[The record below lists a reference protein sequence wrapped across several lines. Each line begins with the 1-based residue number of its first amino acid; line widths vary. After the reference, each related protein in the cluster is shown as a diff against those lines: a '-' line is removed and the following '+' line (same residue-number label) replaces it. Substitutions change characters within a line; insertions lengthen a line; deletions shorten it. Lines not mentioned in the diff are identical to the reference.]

1 MEVVNILP
9 TPVAIIPCPFHA
21 KVKET
26 ILSEIEKQNENS
38 LTYNINSKDLKHI
51 GHYSVLQDDEKY
63 GRFTNWIEQQAE
75 YYAKEEKG
83 DYIPE
88 TVQVTD
94 SWYNMSDDGGKQYFH
109 HHCNSYI
116 SGIYYVNFDR
126 EKGHVP
132 TSFTNDSKIYTPHA
146 PVFDIFK
153 NKLTQHNQD
162 NLVFAKE
169 GELLLF
175 PSQIAHGYEN
185 NKGDGRI
192 TLSMNIMP
200 TVVSSGDYGW
210 RCVNLTPQERLD
222 AFIISKEFDA

>member
-1 MEVVNILP
+1 M
-9 TPVAIIPCPFHA
+9 
-21 KVKET
+21 
-26 ILSEIEKQNENS
+26 
-38 LTYNINSKDLKHI
+38 
-51 GHYSVLQDDEKY
+51 
-63 GRFTNWIEQQAE
+63 
-75 YYAKEEKG
+75 
-83 DYIPE
+83 
-88 TVQVTD
+88 
-94 SWYNMSDDGGKQYFH
+94 
-109 HHCNSYI
+109 
-116 SGIYYVNFDR
+116 NFDR

-153 NKLTQHNQD
+153 NKLTQYNQD

-175 PSQIAHGYEN
+175 PSQIAHGYED

>member
-1 MEVVNILP
+1 MEIEYLIALGHEKSIPELSPFSKDHQASLRNIYQNFN
-9 TPVAIIPCPFHA
+9 TTAA
-21 KVKET
+21 KKVKD
-26 ILSEIEKQNENS
+26 IESTTNHDVKAIEYYLQDCFRE
-38 LTYNINSKDLKHI
+38 LQLEKHI
-51 GHYSVLQDDEKY
+51 SFIHFGLTSQDINTTANMLCLKNGIFDCLEPCLVEICDEL
-63 GRFTNWIEQQAE
+63 
-75 YYAKEEKG
+75 
-83 DYIPE
+83 
-88 TVQVTD
+88 
-94 SWYNMSDDGGKQYFH
+94 
-109 HHCNSYI
+109 
-116 SGIYYVNFDR
+116 
-126 EKGHVP
+126 
-132 TSFTNDSKIYTPHA
+132 
-146 PVFDIFK
+146 FDIFK